1 MATIGADQ
9 SRAGRLARKDLRD
22 VVERDS
28 RSSVDESDLVRVRRG
43 QHPHVRL
50 LADERE
56 RSEPTKRESF
66 ALQLANRRTQAFGQ
80 GDRRRFIELWDVRL
94 DEVGRRVSGRHRET
108 VGRRAP
114 RGIAGNPTT
123 R

>member
-1 MATIGADQ
+1 M
-9 SRAGRLARKDLRD
+9 
-22 VVERDS
+22 VEHDYRPS
-28 RSSVDESDLVRVRRG
+28 MDESDVVQVRCG
-43 QHPHVRL
+43 QQQHESL
-50 LADERE
+50 LAAEGE

-66 ALQLANRRTQAFGQ
+66 ALQLANRRTQAFRQ

-94 DEVGRRVSGRHRET
+94 DEVGRRVSRRHRET
-108 VGRRAP
+108 VGPRAP